1 MRVASELEERTRS
14 HSRSWRAPSQ
24 PMSTHTNESDIRPP
38 LNRNVRS
45 EKSDWVA
52 FAHGR
57 AMRILSGTSER
68 EEVFSSQLR
77 ELKREDSDTLGH
89 LKARLV
95 QREYTRTEQL
105 TVWALIIALLA
116 ISVIAFYLLW
126 AKVNGTL

>member
-1 MRVASELEERTRS
+1 
-14 HSRSWRAPSQ
+14 
-24 PMSTHTNESDIRPP
+24 MSSNTNESDIRPP

-45 EKSDWVA
+45 EKSDRAA

-89 LKARLV
+89 LKARLG
-95 QREYTRTEQL
+95 QRQYTRTKEL
-105 TVWALIIALLA
+105 TGWSLLIMILPRNL
-116 ISVIAFYLLW
+116 IDVFL
-126 AKVNGTL
+126 

>member
-1 MRVASELEERTRS
+1 
-14 HSRSWRAPSQ
+14 
-24 PMSTHTNESDIRPP
+24 MSTQTNESNIRPP

-45 EKSDWVA
+45 EKSDRAA

-89 LKARLV
+89 LKARLG
-95 QREYTRTEQL
+95 QRGYTRTEQV
-105 TVWALIIALLA
+105 TFCELIIAPPA
-116 ISVIAFYLLW
+116 ITRIAFALVW
-126 AKVNGTL
+126 AQR